1 MKVGRSTESK
11 ANRRWKV
18 KTEAKEVIIR
28 KLRAEDFGDI
38 IELDK
43 RVVGKDRASSWP
55 QRVASHFKTYEP
67 LLSHVAEAEGK
78 IVGFIIGDI
87 RGSEYALPLGGW
99 VDIEGVDPA
108 YQRQGI
114 GRKLIEA
121 FERECRRYGV
131 KTRIM
136 VQENDERILK
146 FVRSL
151 GFRRGQLI
159 DFEK

>member
-1 MKVGRSTESK
+1 MK
-11 ANRRWKV
+11 A
-18 KTEAKEVIIR
+18 EAKAVNVR
-28 KLRAEDFGDI
+28 KLRAEDLSAI

-43 RVVGKDRASSWP
+43 RVVGKDRVSSWP

-78 IVGFIIGDI
+78 VVGFIIGDI

-99 VDIEGVDPA
+99 VDIVGVDPT
-108 YQRQGI
+108 YQGQGI

-121 FERECRRYGV
+121 FDLECRRNRV

-136 VQENDERILK
+136 IQENDERILK

>member
-1 MKVGRSTESK
+1 MK
-11 ANRRWKV
+11 A
-18 KTEAKEVIIR
+18 EAKAVNVR
-28 KLRAEDFGDI
+28 KLRAEDLSAI

-55 QRVASHFKTYEP
+55 QRVASHLKTYEP
-67 LLSHVAEAEGK
+67 LLAHVAETEGK
-78 IVGFIIGDI
+78 VIGFIIGDI

-99 VDIEGVDPA
+99 IDIVGVDPT
-108 YQRQGI
+108 YQGQGI

-121 FERECRRYGV
+121 FDLECRRNRV

-136 VQENDERILK
+136 IRENDERILK